1 MMNARE
7 AREMTEK
14 AIEKEIATRRDR
26 AENFCEALVEEI
38 EEACVNRKNELIVE
52 HIPEGLYSLVIGIC
66 KDSGYTVT
74 QLNNK
79 TFVLHW

>member
-7 AREMTEK
+7 ARRLTEE

-26 AENFCEALVEEI
+26 AETFCKGLEEEI
-38 EEACVNRKNELIVE
+38 EEACNNRKSTITVLN
-52 HIPEGLYSLVIGIC
+52 IPDGLYSYVIGIC
-66 KDSGYTVT
+66 KDNGYTVT

-79 TFVLHW
+79 TLQLNW

>member
-7 AREMTEK
+7 ARRLTEE

-26 AENFCEALVEEI
+26 AEVFCKGLEEEI
-38 EEACVNRKNELIVE
+38 EEACNNRKSTITVLN
-52 HIPEGLYSLVIGIC
+52 IPEGLYSYVIGIC
-66 KDSGYTVT
+66 KNNGYTVT

-79 TFVLHW
+79 TLRLIW

>member
-1 MMNARE
+1 MMLARD
-7 AREMTEK
+7 ARAMTEK

-26 AENFCEALVEEI
+26 AENFCECLVEEI
-38 EEACVNRKNELIVE
+38 EEACNSRKSELTVQD
-52 HIPEGLYSLVIGIC
+52 IPDGLYSYVIGIC
-66 KDSGYTVT
+66 KDNGYAVT